1 MVQSLNGSITHS
13 LNNNPA
19 PLCMLRV
26 LSGERFCSLALPC
39 SLEGDMIPG
48 VKEGAIYDELSDRPT
63 YTVAV

>member
-1 MVQSLNGSITHS
+1 MVKSFAHSLAQSLNPTS
-13 LNNNPA
+13 L
-19 PLCMLRV
+19 CVLRV
-26 LSGERFCSLALPC
+26 LGGERFCSLALPC

>member
-1 MVQSLNGSITHS
+1 
-13 LNNNPA
+13 
-19 PLCMLRV
+19 MLRV